1 MLFRSTGDGLLAA
14 LQILRIMRETGKP
27 LSELASLL
35 KPYPQ
40 VLLNLKVT
48 RKIPFEQC
56 EKLMQ
61 AQKDVETELN
71 GKGRVLL
78 RYSGTENLCR
88 IMVEGENEDL
98 VHRSAQ
104 HLAEVADLELR

>member
-1 MLFRSTGDGLLAA
+1 
-14 LQILRIMRETGKP
+14 MRETGKP

-40 VLLNLKVT
+40 VLLNIKVT
-48 RKIPFEQC
+48 RKIPFTEC

-61 AQKDVETELN
+61 AQKDVEEQLA

-98 VHRSAQ
+98 VRRSAQ
-104 HLAEVADLELR
+104 LLAEVADLELR